1 MPHNYRYISG
11 DSHVEVDSKRWVH
24 RVDAKYRDR
33 TPYVVRLPNGA
44 DAWVVEGSRPRE
56 VAADMYGGKG
66 RDVWV
71 PFGQTYDETPGTGP
85 AEQRIAEQD
94 TDGVDAEVLFPGQVS
109 GPRFWRNIPDDDAY
123 RAVVRGYNDWLAE
136 EYCAVDPDRL
146 LGIGVMPWTNVDDDI
161 VEMEHCRE
169 LGLRAVLLTGFPNG
183 TAHPLPDDDR
193 FFAAAVAMD
202 MPVTV
207 HVDMDRASE
216 RAGKTML
223 EYATPRDDF
232 RTELVEQTARFGPAR
247 GSGAVTAV
255 QMVLSGLFD
264 RFPSLRVLFAE
275 NQIGWIPFFYQSAD
289 VRYERHVIWAE
300 RLLGFEPLSRP
311 PSEILREHCLWGF
324 QYDRIGVEMRHHLG
338 TDHLLWG
345 SDFPHQES
353 DWPDSM
359 RIIERNFAGVPEEER
374 YLMVAG
380 NAIDF
385 FHLDKG

>member
-1 MPHNYRYISG
+1 MARNYRYISG

-44 DAWVVEGSRPRE
+44 DAWVIEGSRPRE
-56 VAADMYGGKG
+56 VSSDLYGGKG
-66 RDVWV
+66 RDVWE
-71 PFGQTYDETPGTGP
+71 PFGQTYDATAGTGP
-85 AEQRIAEQD
+85 GEQRIQEQD
-94 TDGVDAEVLFPGQVS
+94 QDGVDAEVLFPGQVS

-123 RAVVRGYNDWLAE
+123 KAVVRGYNDWLAE
-136 EYCAVDPDRL
+136 EYCAVDRDRL
-146 LGIGVMPWTNVDDDI
+146 LGLGVMPWTNVDDVI
-161 VEMEHCRE
+161 AEMEHSRE
-169 LGLRAVLLTGFPNG
+169 TGLRGVLLTGYPNG
-183 TAHPLPDDDR
+183 TARPKPEDDR
-193 FFAAAVAMD
+193 FWAAAIDME

-216 RAGKTML
+216 RAGKL
-223 EYATPRDDF
+223 LLDYPTPREDI
-232 RTELVEQTARFGPAR
+232 RLELVEQTGRFAPAR
-247 GSGAVTAV
+247 GSGSITAV

-300 RLLGFEPLSRP
+300 KLLGFVPLDRP

-324 QYDRIGVEMRHHLG
+324 QYDRIGVELRHHLG
-338 TDHLLWG
+338 TDHILWG

-353 DWPDSM
+353 DWPNSM
-359 RIIERNFAGVPEEER
+359 RVIEKNFEGVPEEER
-374 YLMVAG
+374 YQMVAG

-385 FHLDKG
+385 FHLATT

>member
-1 MPHNYRYISG
+1 MARNYRYISG

-33 TPYVVRLPNGA
+33 APYVVRLPNGA

-56 VAADMYGGKG
+56 IPADMYGGKG

-85 AEQRIAEQD
+85 GEQRITEQD

-123 RAVVRGYNDWLAE
+123 KAVVRGYNDWLAE
-136 EYCAVDPDRL
+136 EYCAVDRDRL
-146 LGIGVMPWTNVDDDI
+146 LGIGVMPWTNVDDVI
-161 VEMEHCRE
+161 TEMEHCAE

-183 TAHPLPDDDR
+183 TARPTPEDDR
-193 FFAAAVAMD
+193 FWSTALGMG

-216 RAGKTML
+216 RGGTTLLDYPKSHPEVRAG
-223 EYATPRDDF
+223 
-232 RTELVEQTARFGPAR
+232 LVEQVGRLGPAR
-247 GSGAVTAV
+247 GSGALAAAQLT
-255 QMVLSGLFD
+255 LSGVFD
-264 RFPSLRVLFAE
+264 RFPDLRILFAE
-275 NQIGWIPFFYQSAD
+275 NQIGWIPFFFQVAD
-289 VRYERHVIWAE
+289 VRYDRHVIWAE
-300 RLLGFEPLSRP
+300 RLLGFEPLARP
-311 PSEILREHCLWGF
+311 PSEIIREHCLWGF
-324 QYDRIGVEMRHHLG
+324 QADRVGVELRHHMG
-338 TDHLLWG
+338 TDHVLWG

-353 DWPDSM
+353 DWPNSM
-359 RIIERNFAGVPEEER
+359 RIIERNFVGVPEEER
-374 YLMVAG
+374 YAMVAG

-385 FHLDKG
+385 FHLDAS